1 MIPWSYNH
9 RTYHHLLKHLEV
21 SIEPPT
27 NIDRSIR
34 TSYANRFI
42 LSKVT
47 PGLLY
52 FLVLGLKIS
61 NIHWSILKIE
71 DQPVQRTYQI
81 VTAKN
86 CTTSALP
93 APCLS
98 KDLLR
103 PQVCRYYSDSGGCES
118 LLHPHN
124 RVGSAA
130 LFLSSP
136 VKNFLRKDFPRSS
149 RPTQDAP

>member
-9 RTYHHLLKHLEV
+9 RTYHHPLKHLEV

-42 LSKVT
+42 LSLRVT
-47 PGLLY
+47 PGQLY

-71 DQPVQRTYQI
+71 DQPVQWTYQI
-81 VTAKN
+81 VTAKIAPRVLYRHL
-86 CTTSALP
+86 AL
-93 APCLS
+93 AKICY
-98 KDLLR
+98 
-103 PQVCRYYSDSGGCES
+103 V
-118 LLHPHN
+118 
-124 RVGSAA
+124 
-130 LFLSSP
+130 
-136 VKNFLRKDFPRSS
+136 PRSADT
-149 RPTQDAP
+149 TQTLVVVKVSYTPIIG